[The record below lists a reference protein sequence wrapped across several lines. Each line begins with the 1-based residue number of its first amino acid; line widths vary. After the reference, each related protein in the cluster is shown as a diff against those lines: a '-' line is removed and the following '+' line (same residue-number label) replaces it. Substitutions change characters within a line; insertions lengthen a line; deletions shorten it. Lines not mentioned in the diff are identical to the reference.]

1 MTDRELSR
9 RQREIM
15 DALAVLGQGSV
26 ADILG
31 KLSDS
36 PSYNS
41 VRKILSILES
51 QGHVVHEQVGRQFVY
66 RPKREPAQLG
76 SQALHKVLKLFF
88 GGSLERAVASY
99 FSDPDTHLTQA
110 QLAELQSLLA
120 QAQQKSKESAP

>member
-66 RPKREPAQLG
+66 RPKREPSQLG
-76 SQALHKVLKLFF
+76 NQAFHKVLKLFF